1 MDPEPHCEAGSASAS
16 ERKVGYGFA
25 LKSKA
30 GSGCKSASKSK
41 LKSCGGSKWSRGRSQ
56 WRRDLEEQDSDPHTH
71 QREKSDANPNQG
83 DTVLFFIQFCV
94 PVPEILENFAQ
105 TTVEAETA

>member
-1 MDPEPHCEAGSASAS
+1 
-16 ERKVGYGFA
+16 
-25 LKSKA
+25 
-30 GSGCKSASKSK
+30 
-41 LKSCGGSKWSRGRSQ
+41 
-56 WRRDLEEQDSDPHTH
+56 LEEQDSDPHTH